1 MDELTFAF
9 MPANRGSQMEAVLL
23 ARSLR
28 KFGGGYAQAPL
39 WVLVP
44 ERAPLSDKAQGE
56 LASLNARVLPF
67 EAPPAALEFPYAVK
81 VYAAAAAEAHLKGET
96 SLLAWLDPDTLIFQE
111 PAEFRLP
118 EGIMLGCCPVQLK
131 NVSSVYAEPLDDF
144 WKLVFAGCQTP
155 PGRVFPLTTTVDRV
169 TIRAQINAGLLVV
182 RPLAGLLQ
190 IWKENFSRLY
200 ADGQFDRFYARNRLY
215 AIFVHQAIL
224 AGTVLAQLEQANIRI
239 FPLSYNYALFLHERT
254 PPEFQAR
261 ALNDLVTCR
270 YDEQAFFLDPHWQTL
285 LPAHEPL
292 KGWLTEQ
299 VTALLAW

>member
-9 MPANRGSQMEAVLL
+9 MPANRGSEAEAILL

-28 KFGGGYAQAPL
+28 KFGGRYAQAHI

-44 ERAPLSDKAQGE
+44 EQAPLSDKAQGE
-56 LASLNARVLPF
+56 LAALNVIPLPF

-81 VYAAAAAEAHLKGET
+81 VYAAAAAELHLKGKT
-96 SLLAWLDPDTLIFQE
+96 SLLAWLDPDTLVFQE

-118 EGIMLGCCPVQLK
+118 EDAMLGCCPVQLK
-131 NVSSVYAEPLDDF
+131 NVSSIYAEPLDDF
-144 WKLVFAGCQTP
+144 WKLVFTGCQTP
-155 PGRVFPLTTTVDRV
+155 PERVFPLTTTVDRV

-182 RPLAGLLQ
+182 RPQAGLLQ
-190 IWKENFSRLY
+190 TWKENFSRLY
-200 ADGQFDRFYARNRLY
+200 VNGQFDPFYARNRLY

-224 AGTVLAQLEQANIRI
+224 AGTVLAQLEQDNIRI
-239 FPLSYNYALFLHERT
+239 FPHTYNYAVFLHERT

-299 VTALLAW
+299 VTALLA